1 MSEENNVV
9 QLKKFPK
16 DYYASPQDM
25 KNPKWRRFRPWPT
38 KRVNGYEMKA
48 GVVAVRH
55 S

>member
-25 KNPKWRRFRPWPT
+25 KNPKWRRFSPWPV
-38 KRVNGYEMKA
+38 KRIHGYEFKS
-48 GVVAVRH
+48 GVRAVRQF
-55 S
+55 